1 MARILR
7 GLFIA
12 GLVILVV
19 RPGNGQSVSGTI
31 TGYVLDPSNNAVPS
45 AKVTTTNAQTGVATT
60 RTTDITGLF
69 LISNLLPGTY
79 TVTAE
84 AAGFQRLAQE
94 NVVLR
99 VDSKVNLELHLSIGA
114 LTQEVTV
121 NAAPAL
127 LQSEKADVNIVL
139 PEQQIRELP
148 VVSRNIT
155 RLHLLAPGVSE
166 FNFQQGPGENPSLG
180 ATVVT
185 NGQFWGS
192 NEYQIDGITDIE
204 FGSTGMQMITPN
216 MDSVQEM
223 KITTSTYDAEL
234 GQVSGMVAQYVTK
247 SGTNDIHGSAF
258 WYNRNKATF
267 AADPFAEK
275 VPGTGPDGKGTGPA
289 PFNFNQFG
297 GSFGGPIIKN
307 KMFIFGDYQ
316 GNRTRQGAAQLATV
330 PPSDFQNGDLS
341 RALGAQVLDAS
352 GNPIMVKT
360 TEGGLVAARTGMVFD
375 PLTGNP
381 DGTGRSAFSC
391 NGKLNVICANRF
403 NPVSTSLL
411 GLLNTSLA
419 GHGFDSSKTDQNFV
433 ASGSQAF
440 DQDQFVVR
448 WDANLNDSNRIFV
461 RYTKLAANLDN
472 PAIFGLAGG
481 PSVGGLNPER
491 ANYNN
496 HHAVINFTHNF
507 SPTLLMEARMGFARF
522 GLEGYQYD
530 IGHLTDDAV
539 GIKGINSSDP
549 LTQGLAGINV
559 DGPVGKWFMGLP
571 SGAGIPRIQFNTIF
585 QWNANFTKNYSSH
598 EFRFGLDARR
608 QRFDFLTLNESSRGN
623 FNFNQL
629 ITADA
634 NIPGTGLGMGTFLL
648 GMPSGY
654 DRASFSQF
662 PGERNTRIAWYAQ
675 DAWRVTQKFS
685 INYGLRWEYIG
696 PSTPA
701 HPGGG
706 VNYDPASGN
715 LLLSGLGQVSQSA
728 NVKPDYNVWGPRIG
742 LAYKLTSKT
751 VIRAGFGRSYFA
763 GNYGATL
770 GTMCCSYP
778 VQTPQNVT
786 QFNSFFPIKNPT
798 TGNLYTLD
806 QTVPPPPPLSYPPSG
821 LLPLPPGTR
830 PLFVPTDTK
839 TSYTDTW
846 NVTLQRELVRDM
858 TVSVAYV
865 GNVGRRIYGSMDIN
879 APVPGPGDANLR
891 RPYHVNPGVDVQI
904 GERCHCQSSAYN
916 ALQVV
921 LEKRFSAGYSIM
933 STYTW
938 SKALDVE
945 YGGFGW
951 GGQAQ
956 NPYNIRASRGIS
968 EWNRASLWTVGHVWK
983 LPFGKGQKFGENAP
997 KAAQAVLGG
1006 WLFNGFTTV
1015 GSGFPVP
1022 INWGDASSLNNAGA
1036 FGQRPDV
1043 VGNPVISNPSRSLW
1057 YNPQAFA
1064 NPTPYNFGNYGRDGG
1079 DLRGPSFFSA
1089 DWSLGKEARFKT
1101 PLAREATTLE
1111 FRVEGYNLF
1120 NRTNLGSP
1128 NGTADSSTAGQI
1140 FAIQGTMR
1148 RLQFGLHLAW

>member
-1 MARILR
+1 LA
-7 GLFIA
+7 
-12 GLVILVV
+12 ILVAP
-19 RPGNGQSVSGTI
+19 PGNAQSVSGSM
-31 TGYVLDPSNNAVPS
+31 TGYVLDASSNGVPN
-45 AKVTTTNAQTGVATT
+45 AKVTATNVQTGVATS
-60 RTTDITGLF
+60 RATDATGLF
-69 LISNLLPGTY
+69 LIPNLLPGTY
-79 TVTAE
+79 SVAAE
-84 AAGFQRLAQE
+84 APGFQRLVQE
-94 NVVLR
+94 NITLR
-99 VDSKVNLELHLSIGA
+99 VDSKVDLELHLAVGA

-121 NAAPAL
+121 NAAPPL
-127 LQSEKADVNIVL
+127 LQSEKADVNVVL
-139 PEQQIRELP
+139 PAQSIQELP
-148 VVSRNIT
+148 VISRNVSR
-155 RLHLLAPGVSE
+155 LYLLAPGVTE
-166 FNFQQGPGENPSLG
+166 FIGQQGPGENPSLG
-180 ATVVT
+180 ATVST

-192 NEYQIDGITDIE
+192 NEYQIDGITDVE

-234 GQVSGMVAQYVTK
+234 GQVSGLVAQFVTK

-275 VPGTGPDGKGTGPA
+275 VPGTGPDGKGIGPA

-316 GNRTRQGAAQLATV
+316 GNRTRQGASQLATV
-330 PPSDFQNGDLS
+330 PPADFQSGDLS
-341 RALGAQVLDAS
+341 RALGAPVLDSS
-352 GNPIMVKT
+352 GNLIPVKT
-360 TEGGLVAARTGMVFD
+360 TEGTMVPARAGMVFD
-375 PLTGNP
+375 PLSGNP
-381 DGTGRSAFSC
+381 DGSGRAAFSC
-391 NGKLNVICANRF
+391 NGKVNVICPGRF
-403 NPVSTSLL
+403 NPVSVNLL
-411 GLLNTSLA
+411 QLLNTSIA
-419 GHGFDSSKTDQNFV
+419 GHGYDSSKTDKNFV

-440 DQDQFVVR
+440 DQDQFDVR
-448 WDANLNDSNRIFV
+448 WDYNLSESNRIFM
-461 RYTKLAANLDN
+461 RYTYLSASLDN

-491 ANYNN
+491 ADYGN
-496 HHAVINFTHNF
+496 HHAVINYTHSF
-507 SPTLLMEARMGFARF
+507 SPTLLLEARMGFARF
-522 GLEGYQYD
+522 GLQGFQYD
-530 IGHLTDDAV
+530 IDHLTNDAV

-559 DGPVGKWFMGLP
+559 SGPVATWFMGLP

-585 QWNANFTKNYSSH
+585 QWNANLTKMYKRH
-598 EFRFGLDARR
+598 EFRLGLDIRR
-608 QRFDFLTLNESSRGN
+608 QRFDFLTLNESSRGD
-623 FNFNQL
+623 FQFSQL

-634 NIPGTGLGMGTFLL
+634 NISGTGLGMGSFLL
-648 GMPSGY
+648 GMPSYY
-654 DRASFSQF
+654 DRAVFSQF
-662 PGERNTRIAWYAQ
+662 PGERNTRVAWYAQ
-675 DAWRVTQKFS
+675 DAWRVTPKFS

-706 VNYDPASGN
+706 VNYDPFSGN
-715 LLLSGLGQVSQSA
+715 LLLSGLGQVSQSG
-728 NVKPDYNVWGPRIG
+728 NVEPDYNVWGPRIG
-742 LAYKLTSKT
+742 LAYKVMSKT

-763 GNYGATL
+763 GNYGANL

-786 QFNSFFPIKNPT
+786 QFNSYFPIKNPT

-806 QTVPPPPPLSYPPSG
+806 QTVPPPPTVAYPPSG

-830 PLFVPTDTK
+830 PFYVPFDTK

-846 NVTLQRELVRDM
+846 NVTLQRELMRDM

-865 GNVGRRIYGSMDIN
+865 GNVGRRIYGSFDIN
-879 APVPGPGDANLR
+879 APIPGPGDANLR
-891 RPYHVNPGVDVQI
+891 RPFHYSPGVDVQVN
-904 GERCHCQSSAYN
+904 ERCHCQSSSYN

-921 LEKRFSAGYSIM
+921 LDKRFSSGYSIM

-951 GGQAQ
+951 GGQNQ
-956 NPYNIRASRGIS
+956 NPYNIRASRGIA
-968 EWNRASLWTVGHVWK
+968 EYNRASLWTLGHVWK
-983 LPFGKGQKFGENAP
+983 LPFGKGQKYGTDAP
-997 KAAQAVLGG
+997 AVVQALLGG

-1015 GSGFPVP
+1015 GSGFPIG
-1022 INWGDASSLNNAGA
+1022 INWGDGSSLNNAGA

-1043 VGNPVISNPSRSLW
+1043 VGNPVLSNPSRSLW
-1057 YNPQAFA
+1057 YNPKAFA
-1064 NPTPYNFGNYGRDGG
+1064 NPLPYNFGNYGRDGG

-1089 DWSLGKEARFKT
+1089 DWSLGKEVRFKT
-1101 PLAREATTLE
+1101 PLAREATSLE

-1120 NRTNLGSP
+1120 NRTNLGIP
-1128 NGTADSSTAGQI
+1128 GNAADSSTAGQI
-1140 FAIQGTMR
+1140 TSIQGTMR
-1148 RLQFGLHLAW
+1148 RLQFGIHLAF